1 MSKTMQGHA
10 SRFCFL
16 LVAFT
21 GALIAGEE
29 KITYDYIIV
38 GNGTAGAA
46 LARKL
51 SDNKKT
57 KVLVLEAGVN
67 NSSDPNVLQAAGA
80 DLLVDLSTVTIS
92 PKYAEIYGVQANNP
106 LQFVVYSEGR
116 GWGGSS
122 AHNYMQAVR
131 GSPSVYD
138 GWATTCGNTSW
149 TYNNLLPLMLALETY
164 TPDPPDTL
172 NPAERGT
179 GGPIKIT
186 QTSNMASIMMD
197 PLGAQLDTGTGS
209 GFIDDI
215 NDATAVSSTGLL
227 GLGVSPFQQFATPG
241 PADGSVVER
250 SFSINGFLPSS
261 IVSSQGKAQDGRL
274 LRIESNA
281 SVSRVLFEGT
291 KAVGVEFVYGL
302 TGNKVLT
309 AYGKKIILCAG
320 GINSAAIL
328 QRSGIGPAAL
338 LNSLGIHVIVDNP
351 NVGANLENQY
361 GVNAIALTTT
371 DQQPFLQA
379 FVSGT
384 AGAGTLTPFLDPFVY
399 DTTKRRLQIGAAYA
413 GNGVSLIFGFIL
425 QPSSRGSVQI
435 VSPNPLTQ
443 PEITFNLYS
452 DGGVETNGTD
462 ANLAVT
468 AYYLI
473 ANSVG
478 TGNMLFPP
486 STLFGSQPGT
496 DPVQDALLLQQAQ
509 GASGIVATSH
519 ILGTTRLGTSIQN
532 GVVDGNL
539 NVFGV
544 ENLMVADLGVAPQSP
559 DGNTCYAAYLIAL
572 NAARILGVP
581 VPPAL

>member
-1 MSKTMQGHA
+1 
-10 SRFCFL
+10 
-16 LVAFT
+16 
-21 GALIAGEE
+21 
-29 KITYDYIIV
+29 
-38 GNGTAGAA
+38 
-46 LARKL
+46 
-51 SDNKKT
+51 
-57 KVLVLEAGVN
+57 
-67 NSSDPNVLQAAGA
+67 
-80 DLLVDLSTVTIS
+80 
-92 PKYAEIYGVQANNP
+92 
-106 LQFVVYSEGR
+106 
-116 GWGGSS
+116 
-122 AHNYMQAVR
+122 
-131 GSPSVYD
+131 
-138 GWATTCGNTSW
+138 
-149 TYNNLLPLMLALETY
+149 MLALETY

-179 GGPIKIT
+179 EGPIKIT
-186 QTSNMASIMMD
+186 QTANMASIMAD
-197 PLGAQLDTGTGS
+197 PLGIELSTGTGS

-227 GLGVSPFQQFATPG
+227 GLGVSPYQQFATPG
-241 PADGSVVER
+241 STGGSVGER
-250 SFSINGFLPSS
+250 SFSINGFLPPS

-281 SVSRVLFEGT
+281 SVSRILFEGK
-291 KAVGVEFVYGL
+291 KAVGVEFIYGL
-302 TGNKVLT
+302 GGNKVLT

-320 GINSAAIL
+320 GINSSAIL

-338 LNSLGIHVIVDNP
+338 LNSLGIHVLVDNP

-361 GVNAIALTTT
+361 GVSAIAQATTN
-371 DQQPFLQA
+371 QQPFLQA

-384 AGAGTLTPFLDPFVY
+384 AGAGTLTPFSDPFVY

-435 VSPNPLTQ
+435 VSRNPLTQ
-443 PEITFNLYS
+443 PQVNLNFYS
-452 DGGVETNGTD
+452 DGTVETNGSD

-486 STLFGSQPGT
+486 SGLFALKPGSMGSAF
-496 DPVQDALLLQQAQ
+496 QDALLLQQAQ
-509 GASGIVATSH
+509 TASGLVATSH
-519 ILGTTRLGTSIQN
+519 ILGTTRMGTSIQN